1 MSIEDINKTIFV
13 TGILRNEKAN
23 KHELISPL
31 LVINKMM
38 KGKNRA
44 RNSMIKQ
51 SNINI
56 IKIRIILICLF
67 FMKLMIFVTRP
78 TMYKKPVKKGSIMK
92 GVKRIKP
99 LEAAV
104 KKKKS
109 KIKTKLKTEYIRV

>member
-1 MSIEDINKTIFV
+1 MSMEDINKTIFV

-23 KHELISPL
+23 IYEFISPL
-31 LVINKMM
+31 FVMHKMM
-38 KGKNRA
+38 KGKNKA

-51 SNINI
+51 SNINV

-67 FMKLMIFVTRP
+67 FMKLIIFVISP
-78 TMYKKPVKKGSIMK
+78 TMYKKPVRKGSTMK

-104 KKKKS
+104 KKRKVR
-109 KIKTKLKTEYIRV
+109 LR